1 MAGTVRIG
9 IGGWSFDP
17 WRETFYPAAVKR
29 ADELRHAASV
39 LTAIEINATFYR
51 TQTEAT
57 FTHWRAQVPDGFL
70 FAVKA
75 PRAATYVNDIDRA
88 ASSVERFL
96 GSGLLALGA
105 ALGPILWQFAPT
117 RRFDVV
123 SLGRFLA
130 LLPSERDGIA
140 LRHAIELRH
149 ETARDP
155 ALARLL
161 SERGVALALV
171 ARPGVPPQ
179 VGLTAPFVYAR
190 LEETVDEQV
199 RGYDAA
205 GIARWAERLGCLAD
219 GRIPDDLAEGTVGD
233 LPERGSRDVFA
244 FVISGAK
251 RRNPAAARALIEA
264 LAAPSGPRA
273 GQSSR

>member
-1 MAGTVRIG
+1 MVDARRGTTRIG

-17 WRETFYPAAVKR
+17 WRQTFYPPSVKR
-29 ADELRHAASV
+29 ADELRYAAST
-39 LTAIEINATFYR
+39 LSAIEINATFYR

-57 FTHWRAQVPDGFL
+57 FRKWRSEVPDGFV

-75 PRAATYVNDIDRA
+75 PRAATYTSDADKQA
-88 ASSVERFL
+88 ASVERFL

-117 RRFDVV
+117 RRFDPA

-130 LLPSERDGIA
+130 LLPSERGGIA

-155 ALARLL
+155 ALAELL
-161 SERGVALALV
+161 ASHGVALALV
-171 ARPGVPPQ
+171 ARPGATPP
-179 VGLTAPFVYAR
+179 VAITAPFVYAR
-190 LEETVDEQV
+190 LEETVDGEEN
-199 RGYDAA
+199 GYDEA
-205 GIARWAERLGCLAD
+205 GLARWSARLGSLAS
-219 GRIPDDLAEGTVGD
+219 GRIPPDLAAGALGD
-233 LPERGSRDVFA
+233 APPPAARDVFA

-251 RRNPAAARALIEA
+251 HRNPAAALAL
-264 LAAPSGPRA
+264 LARL
-273 GQSSR
+273 